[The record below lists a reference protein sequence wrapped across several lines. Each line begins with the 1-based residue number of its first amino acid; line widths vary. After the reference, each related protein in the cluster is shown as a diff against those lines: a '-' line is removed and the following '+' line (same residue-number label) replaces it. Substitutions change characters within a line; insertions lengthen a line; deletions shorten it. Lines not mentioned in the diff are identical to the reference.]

1 MKRKSKD
8 KILNSRGRKFIDLI
22 GSIKGYILNGIT
34 KGDEKD
40 EFTYVDPRGCS
51 VFDYVIENENC
62 IEIVSNF
69 KIGER
74 IDSDYMPLL
83 LKLENGS
90 SREENE
96 EKKEEDGMEDE
107 EERRVR
113 ICWNL
118 KTKQEYKKR
127 TDDMREEFKWEDK
140 PIEEI
145 WKKPEMDNT
154 WGNG

>member
-1 MKRKSKD
+1 M
-8 KILNSRGRKFIDLI
+8 LC
-22 GSIKGYILNGIT
+22 Y
-34 KGDEKD
+34 
-40 EFTYVDPRGCS
+40 
-51 VFDYVIENENC
+51 YVIENENC

-74 IDSDYMPLL
+74 IDSDHMPLL

-90 SREENE
+90 SSEENE

-127 TDDMREEFKWEDK
+127 TDHMREEFKWEDK